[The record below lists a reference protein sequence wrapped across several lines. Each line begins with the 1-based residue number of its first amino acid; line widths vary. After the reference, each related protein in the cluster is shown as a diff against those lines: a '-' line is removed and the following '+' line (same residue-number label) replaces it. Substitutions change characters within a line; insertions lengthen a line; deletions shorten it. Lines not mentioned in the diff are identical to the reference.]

1 MAIITRN
8 RGQIVFLALFLNSVS
23 AFSPAIPTQSRILQP
38 FTCTVS
44 LRMSVDDDIS
54 RQLARSKIILEKAKA
69 KVALEQSGGA
79 SVKKEK
85 EKSSVD
91 KKTSVLKSKNE
102 ESGLSTFD
110 GDLMAS
116 LSEEEDWELKGLFD
130 VFDDETEETDV
141 SKSLAK
147 RDVAASILNL
157 RISMH
162 NDDYRKIFDTKNYF
176 IGEDN

>member
-1 MAIITRN
+1 MF
-8 RGQIVFLALFLNSVS
+8 RG
-23 AFSPAIPTQSRILQP
+23 
-38 FTCTVS
+38 
-44 LRMSVDDDIS
+44 
-54 RQLARSKIILEKAKA
+54 
-69 KVALEQSGGA
+69 
-79 SVKKEK
+79 
-85 EKSSVD
+85 
-91 KKTSVLKSKNE
+91 
-102 ESGLSTFD
+102 
-110 GDLMAS
+110 
-116 LSEEEDWELKGLFD
+116 KGLLD